1 MSTRFPG
8 KSTVLLAWTALE
20 TQLLYRRQGVLPEP
34 KEVCAME
41 AQDDR
46 RLLWIVGAVA
56 IAILAVCV
64 CIACLA
70 VSLLIYL
77 EKTSTPTPEPTPAID
92 QPPEAAINY
101 YPVEAMVGE
110 EVAFDGSQSRP
121 GSSPIASYEWSFG
134 DGTTGSGDIVIH
146 VYNAIGIYQ
155 VTLTVTGEDGLGNTG
170 GPVEIAIRDAQ
181 APTPTPTPTPP
192 TTGELPEPV
201 INYPVEG
208 TVGVEVTFDGSES
221 RPGSSPI
228 ASYVWDFGDGT
239 TGLGASV
246 THIYNAPGTYQVT
259 LTVTDENWL
268 SSTGGPVAIAIKDAG
283 AAAPTPPGGQP
294 PEPVTV
300 FLSEGK
306 VGQGLTFDGSQSR
319 PGSSPIASYVWDF
332 GDGTTGSGVI
342 VIHIYRTPGAYQVT
356 LMVTGEDGL
365 GNTSAPEPI
374 TITE

>member
-1 MSTRFPG
+1 
-8 KSTVLLAWTALE
+8 
-20 TQLLYRRQGVLPEP
+20 
-34 KEVCAME
+34 ME

-56 IAILAVCV
+56 LAILAACV
-64 CIACLA
+64 CIACIA

-77 EKTSTPTPEPTPAID
+77 EKSGTATPEPTPTIGQA
-92 QPPEAAINY
+92 PEAVITYN
-101 YPVEAMVGE
+101 PVEAMVGQ
-110 EVAFDGSQSRP
+110 EVTFDGSQSRP
-121 GSSPIASYEWSFG
+121 GSSPIATYEWNFG
-134 DGTTGSGDIVIH
+134 DGTTGSGSVVTH
-146 VYNAIGIYQ
+146 VYNAPGSYP

-170 GPVEIAIRDAQ
+170 GPVEMVIRDAQ
-181 APTPTPTPTPP
+181 APAPTPTPP
-192 TTGELPEPV
+192 TTGDLPEPV

-221 RPGSSPI
+221 RPGTSPI

-239 TGLGASV
+239 TGLGAVV

-268 SSTGGPVAIAIKDAG
+268 SSTGGPVSILIKEAG
-283 AAAPTPPGGQP
+283 AAAPTSTPTAGQL

-300 FLSEGK
+300 FPSEGR

-319 PGSSPIASYVWDF
+319 PGSSPIVSYLWDF
-332 GDGTTGSGVI
+332 GDGTTGSGIV
-342 VIHIYRTPGAYQVT
+342 VIHLYSTAGAYQVT

-365 GNTSAPEPI
+365 GNASAPEPI